1 MDLVQNLGLDISQT
15 KFKILDEGDKMLDM
29 GFQKELMY
37 LSESMKD
44 AKGMIF
50 SATVPLWIQKLAV
63 EQFSNPVLLD
73 LIGTEMNQL
82 PDKIKHRFVLCESD
96 QVRMDLVS
104 EFVAQ
109 NPDLKTIVFTETK
122 LDADTLTSHRRGNFK
137 ALHGDLD

>member
-1 MDLVQNLGLDISQT
+1 MDLVQNLKLDISQT

-137 ALHGDLD
+137 ALHGDID

>member
-1 MDLVQNLGLDISQT
+1 
-15 KFKILDEGDKMLDM
+15 
-29 GFQKELMY
+29 
-37 LSESMKD
+37 MKD

>member
-1 MDLVQNLGLDISQT
+1 
-15 KFKILDEGDKMLDM
+15 MLDM
-29 GFQKELMY
+29 GFQKELQNIA
-37 LSESMKD
+37 EQMKD

-63 EQFSNPVLLD
+63 EQFKNPVLLD

-82 PDKIKHRFVLCESD
+82 PDKIKHRFVLCDNE
-96 QVRMDLVS
+96 QQRMELID

-122 LDADTLTSHRRGNFK
+122 LEADTLTSHR
-137 ALHGDLD
+137 